1 MADAQ
6 PIENVFDDQ
15 DQVIGEMYG
24 KALLGALGP
33 KARDGVEQLE
43 SLVAE
48 VLSKHAA
55 FDAAL
60 VSPSVPMDRK
70 MDWIDRALRGR
81 VDDVLL
87 RFLKVVCRRGRFG
100 SLRSIAVSTRKIF
113 DASQGR
119 KAVTITTAAPL
130 TEPQREEIRKGLKD
144 RFQAEVVLEERVDP
158 TILGGLLIRQ
168 GDTVL
173 DGSVVGRLRNSQK
186 NTMEKTEQTLRQQQ
200 TRLVR

>member
-1 MADAQ
+1 
-6 PIENVFDDQ
+6 
-15 DQVIGEMYG
+15 
-24 KALLGALGP
+24 
-33 KARDGVEQLE
+33 
-43 SLVAE
+43 
-48 VLSKHAA
+48 
-55 FDAAL
+55 
-60 VSPSVPMDRK
+60 MDRK